1 MDDVGLMVRALDFI
15 EDHLREP
22 VGVADMAEAV
32 SYSLYHFCRTFKA
45 ATHFTPYDYL
55 MRRRIAEAA
64 RELLKSDRKIID
76 IAFDYQFNNPETF
89 SRAFKR
95 VMDMQPTQWRKQG
108 AAGDRRAGD
117 RLTARQIMP
126 RLTAEHLEH
135 LQRGG
140 PWRPAI
146 DVRPSLNLIG
156 VMTLGDDVSAVWDR
170 LRRELAACDLA
181 DAGGDFYGW
190 IWCAADGGVTA
201 TMAALVDPG
210 ASTEACALVAK
221 TLPAYTYLRVTH
233 RGTAR
238 DLALTLDYAYH
249 TWLPQSDYRT
259 AMPWYVEHYGAT
271 PGRPSDGVW
280 DIYLPVERETF

>member
-1 MDDVGLMVRALDFI
+1 MEDITVMVRALDFI
-15 EDHLREP
+15 EAHLREP
-22 VGVADMAEAV
+22 VGVADMAAAV

-64 RELLKSDRKIID
+64 QEVLESERKLID

-95 VMDMQPTQWRKQG
+95 MMGMQPTQWRKQG
-108 AAGDRRAGD
+108 AVD
-117 RLTARQIMP
+117 RLVGYRQVMP
-126 RLTAEHLEH
+126 RLTGEHLAH
-135 LQRGG
+135 LQRNM
-140 PWRPAI
+140 PWHPTIEERLAL
-146 DVRPSLNLIG
+146 SLIG
-156 VMTLGDDVSAVWDR
+156 VMTLGDDSTAVWER
-170 LRRELAACDLA
+170 LKREAAACGFPDT
-181 DAGGDFYGW
+181 GEEFYAW
-190 IWCAADGGVTA
+190 TWCAAEGGVTA

-210 ASTEACALVAK
+210 TSTDAFALVTK
-221 TLPAYTYLRVTH
+221 TLPAGTYLRVPH
-233 RGTAR
+233 RGTAH

-249 TWLPQSDYRT
+249 TWLPQSDYRA
-259 AMPWYVEHYGAT
+259 AMPWYVEHYGRT